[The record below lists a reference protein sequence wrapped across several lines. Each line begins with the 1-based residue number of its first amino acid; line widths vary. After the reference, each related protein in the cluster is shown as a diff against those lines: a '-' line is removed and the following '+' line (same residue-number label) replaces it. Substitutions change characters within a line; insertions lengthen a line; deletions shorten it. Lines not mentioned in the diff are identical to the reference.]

1 MVGYSHLSN
10 INRGISI
17 RLKRTGRSRELRLTL
32 QDRLGRNR
40 VIGAMNGIIE

>member
-1 MVGYSHLSN
+1 MVGYSYLGN
-10 INRGISI
+10 INRGISV

-32 QDRLGRNR
+32 QDRFGRNR